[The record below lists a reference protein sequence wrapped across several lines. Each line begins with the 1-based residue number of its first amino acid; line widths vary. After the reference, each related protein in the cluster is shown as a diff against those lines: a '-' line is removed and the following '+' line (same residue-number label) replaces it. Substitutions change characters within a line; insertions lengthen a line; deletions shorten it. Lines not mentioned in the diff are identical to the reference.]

1 MKFKANQIY
10 HVFNQGNNRQ
20 RIFQTESDYE
30 TFLNYVRKFL
40 LSNTDLICYCLM
52 PNHFHFLV
60 HTNEY
65 SSVLVKQ
72 GGLIIDTLTNGMRKL
87 LSGYARVFNSKYER
101 SGSLFRQKTKAK
113 WITGLVRKEKRVYTA
128 EEYCTNCF
136 QYIHANPVAAGLVT
150 HPSDWKWSSYNF
162 YAGNSN

>member
-1 MKFKANQIY
+1 
-10 HVFNQGNNRQ
+10 
-20 RIFQTESDYE
+20 
-30 TFLNYVRKFL
+30 
-40 LSNTDLICYCLM
+40 M

-113 WITGLVRKEKRVYTA
+113 
-128 EEYCTNCF
+128 
-136 QYIHANPVAAGLVT
+136 
-150 HPSDWKWSSYNF
+150 
-162 YAGNSN
+162 